1 MNRASQIIPA
11 SKIANEVTVGRLG
24 GFYKIKNYAKCDYLI
39 TNTIELKQYV
49 TSLGWDRKRVEFIP
63 NFVLENKNDKIKLGT
78 DSQNTLLCMGR
89 FHENKAMDIVIKA
102 MSFFTKFES
111 FNSWN
116 RKTQSFL

>member
-39 TNTIELKQYV
+39 TNTIELKRYV
-49 TSLGWDRKRVEFIP
+49 TSLGLGQKRVEFIP
-63 NFVLENKNDKIKLGT
+63 NFVLENKNDKIKLE
-78 DSQNTLLCMGR
+78 QIHKNTLLCMGR

-102 MSFFTKFES
+102 MSFLPNSES